1 LNTNDGILFVIAES
15 HEEGRKKL
23 LLAVDTSNLESS
35 SAEGSCGERRLRKR
49 PRKHQKKTKNK
60 IQHVTVQNPPLP
72 SSDEEE
78 SDDDGEVLTPPQSNV
93 FGGCALNTGKW
104 KDKKIS

>member
-1 LNTNDGILFVIAES
+1 MMVLFMIAES

-49 PRKHQKKTKNK
+49 PRKIHRKIKNK
-60 IQHVTVQNPPLP
+60 IQLVNVQNNSLP

-78 SDDDGEVLTPPQSNV
+78 SDDDGEVLTPPQSTV
-93 FGGCALNTGKW
+93 FGGCTLNTSKC
-104 KDKKIS
+104 KNKKIS

>member
-1 LNTNDGILFVIAES
+1 MMVLFMIAES

-49 PRKHQKKTKNK
+49 PRKHQRKIKNK
-60 IQHVTVQNPPLP
+60 IQLVNVQNHSLP
-72 SSDEEE
+72 SSNEEE

-93 FGGCALNTGKW
+93 FGGCTLNTGKC